1 MLPKGAV
8 PSVPDWARLSELIF
22 TRLYAT
28 CPRCHGQRFNDE
40 TLEVTWKGY
49 TVADIWRCRSLKPSR
64 FLPTTTPCCA
74 LWRHLTAIGLATSRA
89 NATELSGGEAQRV
102 KLATELQR
110 ITNNHTLYI
119 LDEPSAGLHPADVA
133 RLNAQLHRLVDH
145 GHTVIVV
152 EHDQSI
158 IASADHVIDM
168 GPGAG
173 RDGGKIIAATTPAQL
188 AQTPDSITGHYLA
201 TEAAVTESV

>member
-1 MLPKGAV
+1 FLALSVTEAQQVFADVHAV
-8 PSVPDWARLSELIF
+8 V
-22 TRLYAT
+22 
-28 CPRCHGQRFNDE
+28 
-40 TLEVTWKGY
+40 
-49 TVADIWRCRSLKPSR
+49 RSLK
-64 FLPTTTPCCA
+64 A
-74 LWRHLTAIGLATSRA
+74 LTAIGLDYIALVQR
-89 NATELSGGEAQRV
+89 ATELSVGEAQRV
-102 KLATELQR
+102 NLATELQR
-110 ITNNHTLYI
+110 LTNSRTLYL
-119 LDEPSAGLHPADVA
+119 LDDPSPRRHTADVA

-201 TEAAVTESV
+201 PEA